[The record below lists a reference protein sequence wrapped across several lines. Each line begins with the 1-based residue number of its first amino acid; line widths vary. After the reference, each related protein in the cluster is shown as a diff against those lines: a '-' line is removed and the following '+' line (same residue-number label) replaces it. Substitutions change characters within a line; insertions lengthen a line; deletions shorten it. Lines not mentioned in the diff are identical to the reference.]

1 MRFFSNF
8 LQEPHP
14 DPLPREREKIRFITL
29 ILLKIMTKN
38 QAEEKHVLAV
48 IVDNEAGVL
57 GRVVGLFSGRGYNI
71 HSLTVSEVDK
81 EKGLSRI
88 TVETSAPPHV
98 IEHVV
103 TLIERIVPVHKVSD
117 LTAKGAYVERGL
129 ALVKVKAAGEK
140 RAEIL
145 HLADSFDAKEVDS
158 PDKSFVFEITDI
170 SSKLDE
176 FIDSMKS
183 YGIIEYAR
191 TGVTA
196 ISRGSEGL

>member
-1 MRFFSNF
+1 
-8 LQEPHP
+8 
-14 DPLPREREKIRFITL
+14 
-29 ILLKIMTKN
+29 MTD
-38 QAEEKHVLAV
+38 QIEEKHILSV

-81 EKGLSRI
+81 VKKLSRI
-88 TVETSAPPHV
+88 TIKTSAPPHV

-103 TLIERIVPVHKVSD
+103 TLIERIIPVHRVVD
-117 LTAKGAYVERGL
+117 LTEKGPFVERGL
-129 ALVKVKAAGEK
+129 ALVKVKAVGDK

-145 HLADSFDAKEVDS
+145 HLADSFDAKEIDS
-158 PDKSFVFEITDI
+158 TDKSFVFEITDN

-176 FIDSMKS
+176 FIASMES

-191 TGVTA
+191 TGVAA
-196 ISRGSEGL
+196 ISRGSDGM